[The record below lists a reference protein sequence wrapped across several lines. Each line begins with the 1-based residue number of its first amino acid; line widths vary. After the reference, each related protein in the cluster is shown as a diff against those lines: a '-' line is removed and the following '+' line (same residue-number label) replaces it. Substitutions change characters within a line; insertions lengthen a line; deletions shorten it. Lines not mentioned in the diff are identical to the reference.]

1 MSPDQQQLPSAPF
14 PILTSVAELRQ
25 WRAEQLQQ
33 RKTVGFV
40 PTMGAL
46 HDGHISLVNESLSNT
61 DSTIVSIFVNP
72 AQFAPTEDLAT
83 YPRTLESDLERLK
96 SAQSNPSKTT
106 TLRKVAALFL
116 PPVSALYP
124 SGITTQVS
132 EQRGTFV
139 EVKGLQE
146 VMEGV
151 SRPGFFRGVAT
162 VVLKLFNLVQPTRAF
177 FGQKDIQQCLL
188 LRRMLLD
195 LHVPHPLPSDLVI
208 IPTYRDASTH
218 LALSSRNAYLSEAE
232 RPWATVLIDGLKACE
247 NEWLRQRSEN
257 VDGCVLVGTVLDQAK
272 QHFAKVQEQASRSAK
287 KGTEVTLS
295 PIYVKLNDPLEL
307 TDLKDDYVVPR
318 GQGAILS
325 GAVML
330 GRTRLIDNLVL
341 EFELN

>member
-1 MSPDQQQLPSAPF
+1 MSSEPQQLPSAPF

-25 WRAEQLQQ
+25 WRAQQLQEGN
-33 RKTVGFV
+33 TVGFV

-46 HDGHISLVNESLSNT
+46 HDGHISLVNESLSRT

-83 YPRTLESDLERLK
+83 YPRTLEADLERLK
-96 SAQSNPSKTT
+96 AAQYHPSSGTT
-106 TLRKVAALFL
+106 PRK
-116 PPVSALYP
+116 
-124 SGITTQVS
+124 
-132 EQRGTFV
+132 RGTFV

-208 IPTYRDASTH
+208 IPTHRDATSH
-218 LALSSRNAYLSEAE
+218 LALSSRNAYLSVAE
-232 RPWATVLIDGLKACE
+232 RPWATVLIDALKACE
-247 NEWLRQRSEN
+247 HEWTRQRNEN
-257 VDGCVLVGTVLDQAK
+257 PDGRVLVGSVLNEAK
-272 QHFAKVQEQASRSAK
+272 KHFAQVQERASTSAD
-287 KGTEVTLS
+287 GAGVTIS
-295 PIYVKLNDPLEL
+295 PIYVELNDPLEL
-307 TDLKDDYVVPR
+307 THLGYDYGVPR
-318 GQGAILS
+318 GHGAILS

-341 EFELN
+341 EFDLN